1 MILLFRR
8 CCQSKCRIAIGLRRV
23 RVSARLSHAATNE
36 GLS

>member
-1 MILLFRR
+1 MILLLRR

-23 RVSARLSHAATNE
+23 RVSVRLGQAATDE